1 MDPVADARA
10 LVAERLPAA
19 VAAYLGNGVLSNR
32 RTATSDLDIV
42 VIVDRPPAP
51 FRESL
56 RWREWPVELFVHD
69 HVSLPEFFARD
80 ARRRRPTL
88 ARIVADG
95 ITLTDRDGTAARYQA
110 QARAVLTAGPPVLT
124 VAELERCRYGL
135 TDLLDDLAGSCGDG
149 EIAVI
154 GWTLW
159 QQTAEL
165 ALLLA
170 GSWLGTGKWLLRELR
185 AADPAVAAALLAS
198 AGNPERL
205 TAVAD
210 QVLSRAGGRLW
221 ASYRVSAPPAGP
233 S

>member
-1 MDPVADARA
+1 M
-10 LVAERLPAA
+10 
-19 VAAYLGNGVLSNR
+19 
-32 RTATSDLDIV
+32 T
-42 VIVDRPPAP
+42 
-51 FRESL
+51 
-56 RWREWPVELFVHD
+56 WR
-69 HVSLPEFFARD
+69 
-80 ARRRRPTL
+80 
-88 ARIVADG
+88 
-95 ITLTDRDGTAARYQA
+95 
-110 QARAVLTAGPPVLT
+110 
-124 VAELERCRYGL
+124 
-135 TDLLDDLAGSCGDG
+135 GSCDDG

-154 GWTLW
+154 GWTLG